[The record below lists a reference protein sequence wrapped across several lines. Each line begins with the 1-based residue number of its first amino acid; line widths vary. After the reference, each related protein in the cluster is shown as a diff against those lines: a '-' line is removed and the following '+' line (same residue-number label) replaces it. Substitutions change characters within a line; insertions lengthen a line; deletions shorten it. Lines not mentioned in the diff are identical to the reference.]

1 MVEGGN
7 TIYDS
12 RNNCNAII
20 KTKTN
25 ELVAGCKNTIIP
37 NSVTSID
44 GAFQGCSG
52 LTSVTIPNS
61 VTSIG
66 DWAFEGCSGLTSVTI
81 PNSVTSIG
89 EKAFY
94 GCRGLTSFTIPNSV
108 TSIGSSAFTN
118 CIGLTSVTI
127 PNSVTRIGSDAFS
140 CCWNLSSVTIPNSVT
155 SIGNYS
161 FNGCSGLTSVTIPN
175 SVTSIGE
182 KAFQYCRGLTSI
194 TIPNSVTSIGN
205 YAFNDCSGLTEV
217 YSLIEEPFAI
227 NSKVFQNYYNGR
239 YFYSATLYVP
249 KGTKAKY
256 EATDG
261 WKELKEIVEIK
272 YDKLWLGKTTGHVG
286 SQAFMPVHA
295 RSGETVVG
303 VSFTLSLPEGV
314 TMATDEDGEPVY
326 ALNGERLNSKQ
337 FNVMAMDKGNGTWGF
352 RISPATKAAEMNAG
366 DSPIMTIT
374 LNIACDSQPGDYAVT
389 LTENKL
395 AIRTGDDLVESLEV
409 DDGQATLTVDRMPGD
424 VNSDGELDLSDA
436 IMVIYYSLGVRPT
449 LFKET
454 AADLNGDGEIDLADA
469 IMIIYMSLDAQEG
482 VNGARRQADGSGGLT
497 ADDRV
502 WLSGQDG
509 RITMQ
514 VDNETAFVGMQCDI
528 TLPRGATLSDLQ
540 IEGNRSKGH
549 VLEYNQTGAD
559 TYRVVV
565 YPATANAFS
574 GHTGSLLAF
583 AVGGKAGTVRI
594 GNIFFVDTQMR
605 KHRFDD
611 LTNETTAIGDA
622 ALSGKEGTG
631 KERWYD
637 LNGRRADSQP
647 RKGIYMRSGRKI
659 VVK

>member
-1 MVEGGN
+1 MLN
-7 TIYDS
+7 IFYDCS
-12 RNNCNAII
+12 GLTSI
-20 KTKTN
+20 
-25 ELVAGCKNTIIP
+25 IIP
-37 NSVTSID
+37 NSVTNIGNDAFIFTGWYNNQPDGLLYLDNWLLGYKGDMPERELAIKEGTRGIGYMAFHGCNGLTSVTIPNSIRSIVD
-44 GAFQGCSG
+44 HAFKNCSG

-66 DWAFEGCSGLTSVTI
+66 SVAFYGCSSLTSVTFG
-81 PNSVTSIG
+81 NSVTSIG
-89 EKAFY
+89 YGAFY
-94 GCRGLTSFTIPNSV
+94 
-108 TSIGSSAFTN
+108 N
-118 CIGLTSVTI
+118 CT
-127 PNSVTRIGSDAFS
+127 
-140 CCWNLSSVTIPNSVT
+140 
-155 SIGNYS
+155 
-161 FNGCSGLTSVTIPN
+161 
-175 SVTSIGE
+175 
-182 KAFQYCRGLTSI
+182 
-194 TIPNSVTSIGN
+194 
-205 YAFNDCSGLTEV
+205 GLTEV
-217 YSLIEEPFAI
+217 YSLIEEPFAVNERAFQSY
-227 NSKVFQNYYNGR
+227 NSETRVYDFT
-239 YFYSATLYVP
+239 SATLYVP
-249 KGTKAKY
+249 IGTKAKY
-256 EATDG
+256 EATAG
-261 WKELKEIVEIK
+261 WKQFKNIVEIK
-272 YDKLWLGKTTGHVG
+272 YDKLWLGETTGHVG
-286 SQAFMPVHA
+286 SQAFLPVHA

-314 TMATDEDGEPVY
+314 TMATDADGEPVY

-352 RISPATKAAEMNAG
+352 RISPATKAAEMNAS

-409 DDGQATLTVDRMPGD
+409 DDEQATLTVDRMPGD

-469 IMIIYMSLDAQEG
+469 IMIIYMSLDVQEG
-482 VNGARRQADGSGGLT
+482 VNGARRKADGNGELA

-528 TLPRGATLSDLQ
+528 TLPKGATLSDLQ
-540 IEGNRSKGH
+540 IDGSRSRGH

-565 YPATANAFS
+565 YPAKANAFS
-574 GHTGSLLAF
+574 GNTGSLLGF
-583 AVGGKAGTVRI
+583 AVGGKAGMVRI
-594 GNIFFVDTQMR
+594 GNIFFVDTQMQ

-622 ALSGKEGTG
+622 ALSGKEDMG